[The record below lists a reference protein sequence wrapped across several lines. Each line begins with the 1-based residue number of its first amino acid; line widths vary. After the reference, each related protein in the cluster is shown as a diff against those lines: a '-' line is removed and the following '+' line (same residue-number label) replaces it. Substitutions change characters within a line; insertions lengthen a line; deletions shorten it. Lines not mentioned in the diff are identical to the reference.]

1 MGVPTGVGL
10 FAISFV
16 VSLKKR
22 DHKRMPLLSL
32 TQTHHAIMTLDEIIK
47 SRRDTRHF
55 TSDAIPD
62 EVIQKALQAGHY
74 APSVGLTD
82 ATKYY
87 LIKSAEIKKAVKE
100 LFLDYDKKASN
111 LTDDEQQKT
120 QYKSLKLEAIEE
132 APLGLVICYDRSVL
146 NNFTIGTVG
155 SNEAIKF
162 SAVCAAQNIWLSLTE
177 QGYSMGWVS
186 ILNYYQFKLLLGLPE
201 NIEPLGYFCVGK
213 PATNYDNQPMLQQ
226 LNWKQKQENPIINEI
241 SVLHKN
247 KIENN
252 TLENKEEIKSRIDI
266 SKLLQQK
273 IDNKTKPTGSLGVL
287 ESLAKQIGIVFQTL
301 EPKIINPNI
310 VVFAADH
317 GIANHGVSAY
327 PQDVTRQMVT
337 NFLEGGAAIN
347 VFCKQNN
354 IALTIVD
361 AGVNYDFSTNTNLIS
376 AKIGKGTQSFL
387 HGEAMSQTELD
398 LCFVKGAA
406 IVNSIF
412 ETGCNCI
419 GFGEMGIGNT
429 STASVLM
436 SILLELPIEDCVGK
450 GTGVVDEKLIQKQ
463 NILKKALENYN
474 GPNDLQSKLA
484 YFGGFEIMQMAGG
497 MLQAKQNNMLI
508 LVDGFICTVAFL
520 IGYKMNPSIKE
531 NAIFCHSSEEQGH
544 QKMLNYLNVRPL
556 LQLDLRLGEG
566 TGCAVAFP
574 IIQSAVCFLNEMA
587 SFESAG
593 VSGS

>member
-1 MGVPTGVGL
+1 MNL
-10 FAISFV
+10 E
-16 VSLKKR
+16 
-22 DHKRMPLLSL
+22 
-32 TQTHHAIMTLDEIIK
+32 EIIK

-55 TSDAIPD
+55 TSDEVPD
-62 EVIQKALQAGHY
+62 QVIQKALQAGHC

-82 ATKYY
+82 ATKYF
-87 LIKSAEIKKAVKE
+87 LIKSSEIKKAIKD
-100 LFLDYDKKASN
+100 LFLDFDQKAAN
-111 LTDDEQQKT
+111 ETDDENQKK
-120 QYKSLKLEAIEE
+120 QYKALKLEAIEE

-155 SNEAIKF
+155 STEAVKF

-213 PATNYDNQPMLQQ
+213 PATNYENQPMLQQ
-226 LNWKQKQENPIINEI
+226 LNWKQKQEFPF
-241 SVLHKN
+241 V
-247 KIENN
+247 
-252 TLENKEEIKSRIDI
+252 EEILVSVPASFSKSLGETKQLHDSIV
-266 SKLLQQK
+266 SESLQHK
-273 IDNKTKPTGSLGVL
+273 IDNKTKPTGSLGLL
-287 ESLAKQIGIVFQTL
+287 ESLAKQIGVVFQTL
-301 EPKIINPNI
+301 EPKIIKPNI

-354 IALTIVD
+354 IELTIVD
-361 AGVNYDFSTNTNLIS
+361 AGVNYDFPTNTKLIS
-376 AKIGKGTQSFL
+376 AKVGKGTQSFL
-387 HGEAMSQTELD
+387 HGPAMSKTELE
-398 LCFVKGAA
+398 LCFTKGKK
-406 IVNSIF
+406 IVSSIF

-436 SILLELPIEDCVGK
+436 SVLLELPIEDCVGK
-450 GTGVVDEKLIQKQ
+450 GTGVNDEKLLQKQ
-463 NILKKALENYN
+463 IILKKVLDNYDGPDEFEN
-474 GPNDLQSKLA
+474 KLA

-497 MLQAKQNNMLI
+497 MLQAKENNMLI

-520 IGYKMNPSIKE
+520 IAYKMNPNIKS
-531 NAIFCHSSEEQGH
+531 NAIFCHSSAEQGH
-544 QKMLNYLNVRPL
+544 EKILDYLNVRAL

-566 TGCAVAFP
+566 TGCALAFP
-574 IIQSAVCFLNEMA
+574 LIESAIAFLNEMA

-593 VSGS
+593 VSGQ

>member
-1 MGVPTGVGL
+1 MSNL
-10 FAISFV
+10 E
-16 VSLKKR
+16 
-22 DHKRMPLLSL
+22 
-32 TQTHHAIMTLDEIIK
+32 QIIK

-55 TSDAIPD
+55 TQDEVPD

-100 LFLDYDKKASN
+100 LFLDYDKKAAN
-111 LTDDEQQKT
+111 LTDDELQKL

-186 ILNYYQFKLLLGLPE
+186 ILNYYQFKQLLGLPE

-226 LNWKQKQENPIINEI
+226 LNWKQKQEKPFI
-241 SVLHKN
+241 
-247 KIENN
+247 
-252 TLENKEEIKSRIDI
+252 EEIKVLNESNIALNPNSSPQI
-266 SKLLQQK
+266 SNSQFLQVPPSGVRGLLQQK

-287 ESLAKQIGIVFQTL
+287 ESLAKQIGTVFQTL
-301 EPKIINPNI
+301 EPKITKPNI

-361 AGVNYDFSTNTNLIS
+361 TGVNYDFATNTRLVS

-387 HGEAMSQTELD
+387 QSPAMSQTELD
-398 LCFVKGAA
+398 LCFTKGRE

-436 SILLELPIEDCVGK
+436 SVLLELPIEDCVGK
-450 GTGVVDEKLIQKQ
+450 GTGVVDKKLLQKQ

-474 GPNDLQSKLA
+474 GPNDLESKLA

-497 MLQAKQNNMLI
+497 MLQAKENNMLI

-520 IGYKMNPSIKE
+520 IAYKMNASVKE
-531 NAIFCHSSEEQGH
+531 NAIFCHSSAEQGH
-544 QKMLNYLNVRPL
+544 QKILDYLNVQTL

-574 IIQSAVCFLNEMA
+574 IIESAVAFLNEMA

-593 VSGS
+593 VSGQ

>member
-1 MGVPTGVGL
+1 
-10 FAISFV
+10 
-16 VSLKKR
+16 
-22 DHKRMPLLSL
+22 
-32 TQTHHAIMTLDEIIK
+32 MTFEEIIK

-55 TSDAIPD
+55 TTDAVPD
-62 EVIQKALQAGHY
+62 EVIQKALMAGHH

-87 LIKSAEIKKAVKE
+87 LIKSAEIKKEIKE
-100 LFLDYDKKASN
+100 LFLAYNEKAEN
-111 LTDDEQQKT
+111 QTDDELQKA
-120 QYKSLKLEAIEE
+120 QYQALKLEAIEE

-146 NNFTIGTVG
+146 NHFTIGTVG
-155 SNEAIKF
+155 SNEAVKY
-162 SAVCAAQNIWLSLTE
+162 SSVCSAQNIWLSLTE

-186 ILNYYQFKLLLGLPE
+186 IINYYQFKQLLGLPE
-201 NIEPLGYFCVGK
+201 HIEPLGYFCVGK
-213 PATNYDNQPMLQQ
+213 PATDYENQPMLQQ
-226 LNWKQKQENPIINEI
+226 LNWKQKSEKPFI
-241 SVLHKN
+241 
-247 KIENN
+247 
-252 TLENKEEIKSRIDI
+252 EEILVSSSTTTSKSLRGTKQSYSNDYEL
-266 SKLLQQK
+266 SEALQQK
-273 IDNKTKPTGSLGVL
+273 IDNKTKPTGSLGIL
-287 ESLAKQIGIVFQTL
+287 ETLAKQIGTIFQTL
-301 EPKIINPNI
+301 EPKITKPHII
-310 VVFAADH
+310 VFAGDH

-327 PQDVTRQMVT
+327 PQDVTRQMVA

-354 IALTIVD
+354 IGLTIVD
-361 AGVNYDFSTNTNLIS
+361 AGVNYDFPTNANLVS

-387 HGEAMSQTELD
+387 HTSAMSQSELD

-406 IVNSIF
+406 IVNTIF

-450 GTGVVDEKLIQKQ
+450 GTGVDDEKLLQKQ
-463 NILKKALENYN
+463 NILKRALENYN

-497 MLQAKQNNMLI
+497 MLQARQNNMLI
-508 LVDGFICTVAFL
+508 LVDGFICTIAFL
-520 IGYKMNPSIKE
+520 IAYKMNSEVKQ
-531 NAIFCHSSEEQGH
+531 NAIFCHSSAEQGH
-544 QKMLNYLNVRPL
+544 QKILDYLDVWAV

-566 TGCAVAFP
+566 TGCALAFP
-574 IIQSAVCFLNEMA
+574 IIQSAVSFLNEMA

-593 VSGS
+593 VSKK